1 MTGMKK
7 PIMLSTRIGLLSV
20 SSLAFS
26 ILSCIGCSVYEHNRW
41 GQAQDGTTFLLA
53 GGTYLSLLAFL
64 VSGVLFVIVLA
75 MEKLGKI
82 SN

>member
-1 MTGMKK
+1 MAGIKK
-7 PIMLSTRIGLLSV
+7 PIKLSARIGYLSL

-26 ILSCIGCSVYEHNRW
+26 ILSCIGCSIHEHDRW

-53 GGTYLSLLAFL
+53 DGTYLSFLVFL

-75 MEKLGKI
+75 RE
-82 SN
+82 N